1 MRPAGQLLVT
11 IDLLAKDPGGI
22 WSLYQRPGIFYPLR
36 VLIKSLV
43 RAAGPERYP
52 VPRIAVDRENEEA
65 SFARPPVAAYLP
77 IPPEIRLQE
86 PRSGR
91 RYQLPCQPPVDQR
104 YR

>member
-11 IDLLAKDPGGI
+11 IDLLAKYPGAI

-43 RAAGPERYP
+43 RAAGPERYT
-52 VPRIAVDRENEEA
+52 VPGIAVDPENEEA
-65 SFARPPVAAYLP
+65 SFTRPPVAVCLP
-77 IPPEIRLQE
+77 VAREIRFQE
-86 PRSGR
+86 PESGH
-91 RYQLPCQPPVDQR
+91 RYPLPCQPPAEPR